1 MKKTILLIILALSLS
16 SCFMVT
22 NSMRRFEGRHV
33 TSLYAEWG
41 YPAEVYDDGGGGRVL
56 VYTEPRGTYYCPPS
70 LSGETSRRGV
80 LIRYAPEV
88 IASYEARRVFWVDK
102 NGIVY
107 KWLWKGL

>member
-22 NSMRRFEGRHV
+22 NSMRRFEGRH
-33 TSLYAEWG
+33 TTDLYAELG
-41 YPAEVYDDGGGGRVL
+41 YPAEVYDDGDGGMVL
-56 VYTEPRGTYYCPPS
+56 VYTEPRGYYCPPS

-80 LIRYAPEV
+80 LIRYTPEV
-88 IASYEARRVFWVDK
+88 IASYDARRVFWVDK

-107 KWLWKGL
+107 KWMWKGL